1 MGLQLP
7 DRRSLRHHRQDVG
20 SFVPEI
26 FHSVKIAEICFA
38 HIDLDHYQPTAET
51 AQWCFERLVPGG
63 VIVFDDYFP
72 GRTIL
77 ATPAIEEFLL
87 RYGGDIEFT
96 RAAGRNVLVAKKNE
110 FIQVPPAH

>member
-1 MGLQLP
+1 M
-7 DRRSLRHHRQDVG
+7 
-20 SFVPEI
+20 
-26 FHSVKIAEICFA
+26 KIAEICFA

-96 RAAGRNVLVAKKNE
+96 RAAGRKLLVAKKNE